1 MAEMLDHA
9 DAPKVLADPVS
20 AWTNL
25 HKLYPVYCD
34 LVREFSLEI
43 AACRELEQVAGTEE
57 GLRRAEAWVA
67 EIDDRIHVH
76 QLRQFLQTSPTATGE
91 ILHELL
97 LHHWAK
103 SRHGASDRDK
113 LDFLAVQ
120 YLFERA
126 PDRALGPDFSLERA
140 GEVLRPVVG
149 RVACP
154 MPEWLAPLDELL
166 AKSLACRS
174 LNELFTARI
183 IEQGREIKS
192 GSGEQFFSPAALVA
206 FARFGFLLRRIFFR
220 LMHED
225 LNRILEA
232 LCQLEAQGVSTLDCR
247 KAQFSS
253 EERVARLRMICQSW
267 RVMFQAEYSS
277 GQALCILVDL
287 RTAVEAALV
296 EAARLSGASAK
307 AKALRNP
314 DSSW

>member
-1 MAEMLDHA
+1 MVETLDHA
-9 DAPKVLADPVS
+9 GAHKVLAEPAS
-20 AWTNL
+20 AWANL
-25 HKLYPVYCD
+25 HKLYPIYCD
-34 LVREFSLEI
+34 LAREFSLEVP
-43 AACRELEQVAGTEE
+43 ACLELEQVEGAGEAL
-57 GLRRAEAWVA
+57 GRAEAWVA
-67 EIDDRIHVH
+67 AIDERIHVH
-76 QLRQFLQTSPTATGE
+76 QLRQFLQTSPAATGG
-91 ILHELL
+91 ILDELL

-103 SRHGASDRDK
+103 TQHSVSDRDK
-113 LDFLAVQ
+113 VDFLAVQ

-126 PDRALGPDFSLERA
+126 TDRALGLDFSWEQA
-140 GEVLRPVVG
+140 AEVLAPVVG
-149 RVACP
+149 PVEGP
-154 MPEWLAPLDELL
+154 MPEWLAPLDQLL

-174 LNELFTARI
+174 LNDLFTARI

-206 FARFGFLLRRIFFR
+206 FARFGVVLRRIFFR

-232 LCQLEAQGVSTLDCR
+232 LRELESRGVSSLDCR

-287 RTAVEAALV
+287 RTAVEAALL

-307 AKALRNP
+307 AEATGTGE
-314 DSSW
+314 SSG